1 MTKSKGLTLVELL
14 ISTSIAVVVGGLLL
28 TILANSSGLFYKE
41 SSKVSIG
48 LNTNDALAKVRS
60 SIKESSGVE
69 DTSGSNTLVLKVP
82 SLDKS
87 NNIIANA
94 FDYFIFFRDEN
105 KLRFKIF
112 PNEASFRKIQDQIFS
127 TDVNRLTF
135 NYLNSSNP
143 PAEVAPKDATKVRI
157 SLTLKQKSGTDYETS
172 TAVSEANL
180 RNK

>member
-1 MTKSKGLTLVELL
+1 MKNSKGITLVEVI

-60 SIKESSGVE
+60 SIKESSGVV
-69 DTSGSNTLVLKVP
+69 DTSGSNKLVLKVP
-82 SLDKS
+82 SLDQS
-87 NNIIANA
+87 SNIIADT
-94 FDYFIFFRDEN
+94 FDVFVFSQDEN

-112 PNEASFRKIQDQIFS
+112 PNEASSRKIQDQIFS
-127 TDVNRLTF
+127 TDVDQLIF
-135 NYLNSSNP
+135 SYLNSGNP
-143 PAEVAPKDATKVRI
+143 PTEVAPVNATKVRI
-157 SLTLKQKSGTDYETS
+157 SLTLKQKSGEGYETN
-172 TAVSEANL
+172 TANSEANL